1 MTRRQQTIS
10 LGFTDQTFPAGVHVC
25 QIYSDDDERQESL
38 MRFLLSGLQGGERS
52 ACFSERTTIAAVRD
66 FLAGYGVDA
75 DAMAGSG
82 ALVLSGGRDA
92 YFHEGRFDP
101 TRMLAMV
108 RAFHEQSEAMGFSG
122 ARIIGEMPPEVQNV
136 PGGSR
141 LLEYEARVSML
152 LREHPVTAVCQYDA
166 REFGGAAI
174 MDILKVHPY
183 MIVRSSVVANPFYIA
198 PEEYLRGREFE

>member
-1 MTRRQQTIS
+1 MTGRHQTIS

-38 MRFLLSGLQGGERS
+38 LRFLLSGLQGGERS
-52 ACFSERTTIAAVRD
+52 ACFSERTAADAVRD

-82 ALVLSGGRDA
+82 ALVISDARDV
-92 YFHEGRFDP
+92 YFHDGRFDP
-101 TRMLAMV
+101 SRMLGML

-122 ARIIGEMPPEVQNV
+122 ARIIGEMPPEVRST

-166 REFGGAAI
+166 RAFDGAAV

-183 MIVRSSVVANPFYIA
+183 MIVRSSVVANPFYVA
-198 PEEYLRGREFE
+198 PEEYLRGCEPG